1 MTNSPTS
8 PVPRA
13 RRIALLTAAA
23 MLVVGAAAH
32 GQPAAPSLE
41 VLSPDGARYL
51 SGRERLA
58 VRLTPA
64 GAPARVEFFIDGQRV
79 CLRERLPYECDW
91 DAGADGEARVVRILA
106 TLADGRRLVRRVHTP
121 ARVGMTFRSAVDVVL
136 VPAVVTDRR
145 GRYVTDLVRDRF
157 EIREDGEPRQ
167 VTYFS
172 PPSASGL
179 DLVIALDI
187 SGSMRD
193 AMPALK
199 RGVSTLIGSLAPGDA
214 VTVLAFNDRVFEL
227 AARETDRARL
237 LPLIGGLETSGY
249 TSLYDAIGRS
259 LALVAGE
266 PQRKAVLVFT
276 DGDDRSSFSS
286 LQSVE
291 RRVEASDAP
300 LYVVTLGRR
309 SEVREVREVVT
320 RLAGVSG
327 GQVFPV
333 DRLDRL
339 ERALGSFAD
348 DLRHQYLLG
357 FTPPSAG
364 GAAGAFRRLAVDV
377 RGGGFRVRAR
387 EGYRSSP

>member
-1 MTNSPTS
+1 MKPHEN
-8 PVPRA
+8 A
-13 RRIALLTAAA
+13 
-23 MLVVGAAAH
+23 
-32 GQPAAPSLE
+32 
-41 VLSPDGARYL
+41 
-51 SGRERLA
+51 
-58 VRLTPA
+58 TP
-64 GAPARVEFFIDGQRV
+64 
-79 CLRERLPYECDW
+79 
-91 DAGADGEARVVRILA
+91 
-106 TLADGRRLVRRVHTP
+106 
-121 ARVGMTFRSAVDVVL
+121 
-136 VPAVVTDRR
+136 
-145 GRYVTDLVRDRF
+145 
-157 EIREDGEPRQ
+157 
-167 VTYFS
+167 
-172 PPSASGL
+172 
-179 DLVIALDI
+179 
-187 SGSMRD
+187 MRD

-199 RGVSTLIGSLAPGDA
+199 RGVSTPIGNLAPGDA
-214 VTVLAFNDRVFEL
+214 VTVLAFNGRVFEL
-227 AARETDRARL
+227 AARETDRPRL
-237 LPLIGGLETSGY
+237 LPLIAGLETSGY

-309 SEVREVREVVT
+309 WEVREVRDVVT

-327 GQVFPV
+327 GRVFPV

-357 FTPPSAG
+357 FTPPLAE
-364 GAAGAFRRLAVDV
+364 GAVGAVRRLAVDV
-377 RGGGFRVRAR
+377 RGGSFRVRAR

>member
-1 MTNSPTS
+1 MTNSPMS

-13 RRIALLTAAA
+13 RRIALRVAAA
-23 MLVVGAAAH
+23 MFVGAVAH
-32 GQPAAPSLE
+32 GQPATPALE

-64 GAPARVEFFIDGQRV
+64 GATARVEFFIDGQRV
-79 CLRERLPYECDW
+79 CLRERLPFECDW
-91 DAGADGEARVVRILA
+91 DAGADGQARVVRILA

-121 ARVGMTFRSAVDVVL
+121 ARAGMTFRSAVNVVL

-145 GRYVTDLVRDRF
+145 GRYVTDLVEDRF
-157 EIREDGEPRQ
+157 EVREDGEPRQ

-199 RGVSTLIGSLAPGDA
+199 RGVSTLIGNLAPGDA
-214 VTVLAFNDRVFEL
+214 ITVLAFNDRVFEV
-227 AARETDRARL
+227 ATRETDRSRL
-237 LPLIGGLETSGY
+237 LSVIAGLETSGY

-291 RRVEASDAP
+291 RRVETSDAP

-309 SEVREVREVVT
+309 SEVREVRDVVT

-339 ERALGSFAD
+339 ERALGSFVD

-357 FTPPSAG
+357 FTPPPAAG
-364 GAAGAFRRLAVDV
+364 GAGAFRRLAVDV
-377 RGGGFRVRAR
+377 RGGSFRVRAR